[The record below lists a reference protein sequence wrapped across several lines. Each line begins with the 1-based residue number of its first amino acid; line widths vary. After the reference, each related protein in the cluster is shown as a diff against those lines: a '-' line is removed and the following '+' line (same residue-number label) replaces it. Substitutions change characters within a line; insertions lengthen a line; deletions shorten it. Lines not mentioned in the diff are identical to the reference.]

1 MELEKEIVEL
11 RRTNEILKVRKRLET
26 VKTCQ
31 LYAYIR
37 KRRNQKTVKVMC
49 KVLTVSVVI
58 ETKGSELSL
67 NEAFPEELGMPHFC
81 SDYFFFLKSKSKT
94 IYIFRKLVVQWNNFI
109 FEFPQFCFSIS

>member
-67 NEAFPEELGMPHFC
+67 NEAFPEELEC
-81 SDYFFFLKSKSKT
+81 LISVQIISFFLNLNPKRSTYSGNWLCNG
-94 IYIFRKLVVQWNNFI
+94 IILSLNFLNSVLV
-109 FEFPQFCFSIS
+109 